1 MLLLFFTSSFSLFL
15 VVVAAHQWH
24 FVNFAIMILFICNSE
39 QLSPFFTGAYYF
51 DNTSQKEKEDDKVL
65 PNSEHVYY
73 WEVTSDV
80 APQKNDPTCLT
91 YTYVSHQNV
100 VKDYNSGLIG
110 TLLICK
116 QGNYENA
123 LVLFVFLHCFQN
135 FDRSLFFF
143 LSGQAV
149 QMNQGSRLASTTSMY
164 FFSGFLMRA
173 GANTSLPAIPQTT
186 M

>member
-1 MLLLFFTSSFSLFL
+1 MGVFSHLVLVYFL
-15 VVVAAHQWH
+15 VVFAAHQWH
-24 FVNFAIMILFICNSE
+24 FVNFTIMILFICNSG

-91 YTYVSHQNV
+91 YTYISHQNV
-100 VKDYNSGLIG
+100 VRDYNSGLIG

-116 QGNYENA
+116 QGKCEN
-123 LVLFVFLHCFQN
+123 VLILCVFFILHLEFW
-135 FDRSLFFF
+135 SLFFSF
-143 LSGQAV
+143 SLGRH
-149 QMNQGSRLASTTSMY
+149 SRWIRAAGWHPPRVCIS
-164 FFSGFLMRA
+164 FWGFWWEQEQIRA
-173 GANTSLPAIPQTT
+173 
-186 M
+186 